1 MTKGIHLNRDIKD
14 LIMLVMDEK
23 KKVINFCLNILGW
36 AFPLI
41 RTFFTINNFIGVS
54 FFKKNSIKNGL
65 QVPFHSFCFGI
76 HFGFVPTRHFCKKKY
91 CKTPMYQ
98 KVLNKKIIFNMSFL
112 IEYTIFSFICVKYMP
127 SGFRNGITLK

>member
-36 AFPLI
+36 VFPQI
-41 RTFFTINNFIGVS
+41 RTFFTINDFIWVS
-54 FFKKNSIKNGL
+54 LFWKKFYKKWLTGPIPQFF
-65 QVPFHSFCFGI
+65 FGI
-76 HFGFVPTRHFCKKKY
+76 HLGFVPTRHF

-98 KVLNKKIIFNMSFL
+98 KVLNKKIIYNMSFL
-112 IEYTIFSFICVKYMP
+112 IGQWQYTIFSFICVKYMS